1 MLLVAGA
8 PPLTA
13 FATIVDYD
21 DKPEIQE
28 VCEERSDYDFLCSG
42 ANGATGIP
50 FCDLYNSTERA
61 EQFPNVTGGRCLHR
75 ENNPIEFCQ
84 EFDDLTNT

>member
-28 VCEERSDYDFLCSG
+28 ECEERSDYDFLCSG

-50 FCDLYNSTERA
+50 FWDLYNSTER
-61 EQFPNVTGGRCLHR
+61 ELSNFPML
-75 ENNPIEFCQ
+75 Q
-84 EFDDLTNT
+84 EDAVCTEKTIQ